1 MIVFISDIHMTDHTC
16 GTFHLSHRAF
26 RGVFRDLA
34 THAANECE
42 SAVKVVLLGDFF
54 DLIHTDFW
62 LGEYDPVARVWRGRA
77 DDEVPWG
84 VKVDKDKLETKALE
98 ALRRIVEHPSNVE
111 TFRVMRSLASG
122 AGLPELFEAVPG
134 RPAEPCPDV
143 SFEFT
148 YVPGNHD
155 RLCGELQALHAL
167 VSETLPLGGE
177 QAHYGDD
184 FGWEL
189 YDPDYRVVA
198 THGHLTDDWNRRES
212 DTGMSQA
219 PIGDVIT
226 AMFVSKLPFVAQ
238 AELEAADVDEDTAK
252 RLVHNLHGMFDVRP
266 YAALGEWIFHM
277 VQDVSHDDEVR
288 EALEKAV
295 YRTLDEFLAIP
306 AVKEWKRAAL
316 GRRFLLGLVPVLR
329 GNVLLLLKILRWQ
342 LNRIYEGH
350 LAGMEAGFRQEA
362 SKIVCDESRDVDHV
376 VFGHSHRPA
385 EEAIRVDR
393 LYDGDKLLET
403 RERLYLNTGTW
414 RPRFERTHDRRD
426 FVSMKGLTYVIVYSA
441 QEGREP
447 RHRVETWTGMLKD
460 EDVHS
465 SAAGA
470 EQ

>member
-1 MIVFISDIHMTDHTC
+1 
-16 GTFHLSHRAF
+16 
-26 RGVFRDLA
+26 VFRDIA
-34 THAANECE
+34 THAANEGE
-42 SAVKVVLLGDFF
+42 SAVKIVLLGDFF

-62 LGEYDPVARVWRGRA
+62 LREDDPAAGVQRERA
-77 DDEVPWG
+77 DDGVPWG
-84 VKVDKDKLETKALE
+84 VNVDEDKLEANALK
-98 ALRRIVEHPSNVE
+98 ALRRIVEDPDNAE

-122 AGLPELFEAVPG
+122 AGLPDLPEAVPG
-134 RPAEPCPDV
+134 ESAEPCPDV
-143 SFEFT
+143 SFEFI

-155 RLCGELQALHAL
+155 RLCNELGSLRVL
-167 VSETLPLGGE
+167 VSETLPVGRE
-177 QAHYGDD
+177 ETHYGDE

-189 YDPDYRVVA
+189 HDPDHRVVA
-198 THGHLTDDWNRRES
+198 GHGHLTDEWNRRES
-212 DTGMSQA
+212 GTGRSQA

-238 AELEAADVDEDTAK
+238 AELEAADVAEDTVN

-277 VQDVSHDDEVR
+277 VQDVSHDDQVR

-306 AVKEWKRAAL
+306 AVKAWKRAAL
-316 GRRFLLGLVPVLR
+316 GRRLLLGLVPVLK
-329 GNVLLLLKILRWQ
+329 GNVLLLLKILRWE
-342 LNRIYEGH
+342 LNRIYENH
-350 LAGMEAGFRQEA
+350 LAGMEAAFRQEA
-362 SKIVCDESRDVDHV
+362 LRLVSDESRDVDHV

-465 SAAGA
+465 SPAGT